1 MGYNEKAFALGSR
14 RSIIREIFEYS
25 ICGCSHSSKI
35 RISLK
40 GRFFGI
46 FWLIVAHRRQPYVLR
61 FTKKT
66 LTSKSDSSLNAL
78 AKAHTLSREN
88 TLRL

>member
-61 FTKKT
+61 FTKISTKKRT
-66 LTSKSDSSLNAL
+66 FQVVEFCDQ
-78 AKAHTLSREN
+78 RIFW
-88 TLRL
+88 